1 MMPVRRT
8 GKSRYFQNNL
18 GTDAQGCAFAV
29 SSAGVLFFAH
39 DGTYRVKQDQS
50 SQGSERTQGSL
61 RDRLRFAGLDE
72 ALCDRVRE
80 WRPRLQPHVQAG
92 LRDLFQRF
100 QTYPD
105 ATKAFTSERQIERLH
120 DLQSSH
126 WDVLTDA
133 RFDNLYAERVKLLAD
148 AEARMGLDPRWHI
161 AGHGVMLEHLV
172 AGIAKDMQ
180 GWHLMPSARRK
191 AAEVAELL
199 PALVRLVMV
208 DIEIAVSLRFNQQRF
223 THRKQLEEQRAR
235 DRAEIGR
242 IFGPV
247 FEGLARGELGM
258 RADGDIPD
266 AYAELAATLNAAL
279 NDMES
284 SLRAVADHS
293 EQAGEAARMLG
304 GGTQGLSERSGA
316 QAEKLLE
323 AAERLGAIAA
333 RVRETAGATRH
344 AERDAAA
351 TRTAAEASGQVASE
365 AIAAMAG
372 IETSAEQIGQII
384 GVIDEIAFQT
394 NLLALNAG
402 IEAARAGDSGRGF
415 AVVAQEVRALAQRSA
430 DAAREIK
437 TLVSGT
443 KAQVAAGVDRVGRTQ
458 DAIQAIV
465 TQVTDI
471 NAAIAGIAS
480 QTADHAGG
488 LDAATGEI
496 GEIGS
501 ALGREVENAAR
512 NSDAAAGLQELIE
525 TLGETVRAFRLS
537 REQARPGRQPERPVL
552 RPAADMRRETAQLQE
567 FSSPPV
573 RIGARR

>member
-1 MMPVRRT
+1 M
-8 GKSRYFQNNL
+8 GS
-18 GTDAQGCAFAV
+18 
-29 SSAGVLFFAH
+29 
-39 DGTYRVKQDQS
+39 YRVSQDQS
-50 SQGSERTQGSL
+50 SQRNERTQGSL
-61 RDRLRFAGLDE
+61 RDRLRFAGLDAE
-72 ALCDRVRE
+72 RCDIVRA

-105 ATKAFTSERQIERLH
+105 ATKVFTSERQIERLH

-148 AEARMGLDPRWHI
+148 AQARMGLDPRWHI

-172 AGIAKDMQ
+172 SGLAKEMQ
-180 GWHLMPSARRK
+180 GWHLTPSARRR
-191 AAEVAELL
+191 AAEIADLM
-199 PALVRLVMV
+199 PALIRLVMV
-208 DIEIAVSLRFNQQRF
+208 DIEIAVSLRFNQQRYN
-223 THRKQLEEQRAR
+223 HRKQLEEQRTA
-235 DRAEIGR
+235 DRAEIAR
-242 IFGPV
+242 IFGTV
-247 FEGLARGELGM
+247 FEGLARGDLGM

-266 AYAELAATLNAAL
+266 AYADLAGTLNAAL
-279 NDMES
+279 EDMES
-284 SLRAVADHS
+284 SLRTVADQA
-293 EQAGEAARMLG
+293 EQAGETARMLDDEA
-304 GGTQGLSERSGA
+304 QNLSQRSGA

-323 AAERLGAIAA
+323 AAERLGTIAA
-333 RVRETAGATRH
+333 RVSETAGATRN

-351 TRTAAEASGQVASE
+351 TRTAAETSGQVANE

-465 TQVTDI
+465 AQVTGI

-480 QTADHAGG
+480 DTADHAGG

-496 GEIGS
+496 GGIGA
-501 ALGREVENAAR
+501 ALGRDVETAAQT
-512 NSDAAAGLQELIE
+512 SEAAAGLQELIE

-537 REQARPGRQPERPVL
+537 REESRTMPQVQRQPERPVHA
-552 RPAADMRRETAQLQE
+552 PVKAIRRETAQLQE